1 MHGGVGSADERRAT
15 RLHYT
20 FDAGLLAHG
29 SSEPQIICVDQI
41 AFTFIASVKT
51 KLTFK
56 GNHKS
61 EAAGAWCCAHVV

>member
-41 AFTFIASVKT
+41 AFTFIASVRKT
-51 KLTFK
+51 KL
-56 GNHKS
+56 
-61 EAAGAWCCAHVV
+61 

>member
-15 RLHYT
+15 RLHYP

-29 SSEPQIICVDQI
+29 SSELQIICVDQI

-51 KLTFK
+51 KLTF
-56 GNHKS
+56 N
-61 EAAGAWCCAHVV
+61 EN